1 MLSYGLFH
9 DFGIFANLRSKQ
21 RVSTSILPDIY
32 NSWPRSAKVS
42 TPRALSIYLT
52 AVLLTASEILLHC
65 YSSTAAAKLNLHTSV
80 WSLVVSTNLREF
92 HSART
97 ALSTCYSGH
106 HASCHLLHLRQRLRH
121 PQHRHPPPQLR
132 QEVGDRAGGWPCR
145 DTTVPTVSKMIR
157 LAICIPPNASKHL
170 QNSKCI

>member
-1 MLSYGLFH
+1 MILESSPTFVRNNVCPHQYCQ
-9 DFGIFANLRSKQ
+9 I
-21 RVSTSILPDIY
+21 SIIHGPDP
-32 NSWPRSAKVS
+32 PRSPLLGLSPS
-42 TPRALSIYLT
+42 TWRQFCSQHRRY
-52 AVLLTASEILLHC
+52 C
-65 YSSTAAAKLNLHTSV
+65 YIVTAALQQQLNLHTSA
-80 WSLVVSTNLREF
+80 WSLEVSPNLRDF
-92 HSART
+92 HN

-145 DTTVPTVSKMIR
+145 DTTVPTVSEMIR
-157 LAICIPPNASKHL
+157 LAICIPPNASTHL

>member
-1 MLSYGLFH
+1 M
-9 DFGIFANLRSKQ
+9 
-21 RVSTSILPDIY
+21 STSILPDIY

-65 YSSTAAAKLNLHTSV
+65 YSSTAAAKFDLHTSA
-80 WSLVVSTNLREF
+80 WSLEVSTNLREF
-92 HSART
+92 HNASSEFQLYLPVT
-97 ALSTCYSGH
+97 AVSGH
-106 HASCHLLHLRQRLRH
+106 HASCHLLHMRQRLRH

-145 DTTVPTVSKMIR
+145 DTTVPTVSELIW
-157 LAICIPPNASKHL
+157 LGICIPPNASRHL
-170 QNSKCI
+170 RETSRTRNTYNIYSI